1 MQGLEVDFE
10 RKEGINYFN
19 NSRKKQV
26 FLSKAKDLLNCFSE
40 KLDISVEAPYSSFG
54 GFFSC

>member
-10 RKEGINYFN
+10 RKEGINYFK

-26 FLSKAKDLLNCFSE
+26 FISEAKDLLH
-40 KLDISVEAPYSSFG
+40 
-54 GFFSC
+54 